1 MTELRLGGFTDQSVR
16 PAETDRRR
24 VVLALTA
31 MGLSAGSAQQRAIAS
46 PASTTSPPPSE
57 GMAVNSA
64 GRFGAFASVPP
75 RFGPAVPGGSAD
87 FFFTDAPRG
96 RRIGVRIRWPAIQQ
110 ANPLIVYSPG
120 LGSGLSN
127 GQAWCETWQRA
138 GFVVVTLS
146 HPHTNESLWD
156 TRVTSFSQNMT
167 KALDAA
173 QYPARVADCRYV
185 LDLCLRDKELSKWID
200 PDRIGAAGH
209 SYGALTVQALAGQA
223 GPSQRDDRIR
233 AFVSLSPGAGSKASA
248 ARMKLVKLPFLSL
261 TGKQDGKVSFIHA
274 SEHIRLGVPL
284 AQRLW
289 VHEALPAGNRFLV
302 VLDQADH
309 MSFAGE
315 TVNRPTVRFSRDV
328 PQSDEADRQIW
339 HRVSAL
345 STQFFQASLGL
356 AAPPG
361 SAQRKSGPF
370 DVLALRDALQ
380 AQLGPEDRLECDA
393 LATPPASTSQQV
405 V

>member
-1 MTELRLGGFTDQSVR
+1 MTDTGLGRCTDQ
-16 PAETDRRR
+16 PAPPADSGRRR
-24 VVLALTA
+24 MVLALTA
-31 MGLSAGSAQQRAIAS
+31 MGLSAGSAQQHALAS
-46 PASTTSPPPSE
+46 SASTPSSPPSGGTATSTAPPAGGSS
-57 GMAVNSA
+57 SA
-64 GRFGAFASVPP
+64 AP
-75 RFGPAVPGGSAD
+75 RFGPAVAGGSAD
-87 FFFTDAPRG
+87 FFVTDEPRG
-96 RRIGVRIRWPAIQQ
+96 RRMGVRIRWPEIQQ
-110 ANPLIVYSPG
+110 ASPLILYSPG

-127 GQAWCETWQRA
+127 GQAWCERWQRA

-167 KALDAA
+167 RALDAS
-173 QYPARVADCRYV
+173 QYPARVADCRHV

-200 PDRIGAAGH
+200 PERIGAAGH

-248 ARMKLVKLPFLSL
+248 ARMKTVKLPFLSL
-261 TGKQDGKVSFIHA
+261 TGKQDGKVSFIYA
-274 SEHIRLGVPL
+274 SEQIRLGMPL

-289 VHEALPAGNRFLV
+289 IHESLPPGKRFLV

-315 TVNRPTVRFSRDV
+315 TINRPTVRFSRDV

-345 STQFFQASLGL
+345 STQFFQASLGP
-356 AAPPG
+356 ADPRG
-361 SAQRKSGPF
+361 SAQRRSGLF
-370 DVLALRDALQ
+370 DAPALRDALQ
-380 AQLGPEDRLECDA
+380 TQLGPEDRLECDVPA
-393 LATPPASTSQQV
+393 APPASKSG
-405 V
+405 